1 MYIHAAKEL
10 RYGDVTAN
18 RTRKIG
24 AALRQ
29 TSARALR
36 RTGQQRA
43 ALTMPMLSKDGAASS
58 IQARMR
64 GRAERKANAAK
75 AKAEEKAE
83 KAAAAAAAA
92 ESKSEQEE
100 AATKM
105 QATIRGRAARKAE
118 AAKAQQAA
126 EAAGG
131 SDQAPAPKKKSF
143 FAKADGGVHVV
154 DGSAD
159 TPRRRSTCAPYV
171 ADA

>member
-1 MYIHAAKEL
+1 
-10 RYGDVTAN
+10 
-18 RTRKIG
+18 
-24 AALRQ
+24 
-29 TSARALR
+29 
-36 RTGQQRA
+36 
-43 ALTMPMLSKDGAASS
+43 MPMLSKDGAASS

-83 KAAAAAAAA
+83 KAAAAA
-92 ESKSEQEE
+92 ESKSEQET

-126 EAAGG
+126 GAAGG
-131 SDQAPAPKKKSF
+131 SDQAPVPKKKSF

-154 DGSAD
+154 DGSAE